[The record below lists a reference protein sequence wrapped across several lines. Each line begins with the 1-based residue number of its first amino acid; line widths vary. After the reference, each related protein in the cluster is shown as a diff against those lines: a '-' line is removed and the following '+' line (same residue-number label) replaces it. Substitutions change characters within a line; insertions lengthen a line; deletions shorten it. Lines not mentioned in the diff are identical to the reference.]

1 MDTNFLGMVNSIL
14 NGDQSPSQRAKNLLA
29 VSSSENLFNQ
39 KVALLVEDLCKEAVL
54 PIAPSM
60 PISVF
65 SLTNADENVYHA
77 LSELLRTSQNSYFN
91 ATCGEILWW
100 HTHNKEYANI
110 ALKAYEQELSEPTYQ
125 SNLAFTRIALSICRI
140 YSKYKPTRFPF
151 DSFFEKCLHYIE
163 SNLNEQATFCLL
175 HVLQGLLACCKEKT
189 ESKAK
194 IEQTAISAAEYLCNN
209 QNYRLGI
216 ALKKFL
222 QSFYRSEKR
231 SSDEQKI
238 IEEIAL
244 EYEREAQ
251 YLPQDSSAHVA
262 RAIATYQDAMN
273 TWSQLSN
280 RVKGTQER
288 KRLARTLEPLK
299 AKRMGMMLT
308 IKSEPVDLSETIKE
322 LKQKIQK
329 STFEEFLYFFTALL
343 NLESPEILLK
353 EIEKSSPLASLCSS
367 QTLDSKGRVI
377 NKIPSI
383 LDASDDE
390 KKAFVS
396 IKPQKNISLQQICLR
411 QDVWLSP
418 EKNGN
423 SPKKTCDFLLKIIF
437 LFQKTERNL
446 FSKVW
451 LRDFAESWV
460 CPCVF
465 SCHRLKMQYACWQ
478 AIVALLYT
486 KQIQTV

>member
-1 MDTNFLGMVNSIL
+1 M
-14 NGDQSPSQRAKNLLA
+14 
-29 VSSSENLFNQ
+29 
-39 KVALLVEDLCKEAVL
+39 
-54 PIAPSM
+54 
-60 PISVF
+60 
-65 SLTNADENVYHA
+65 
-77 LSELLRTSQNSYFN
+77 
-91 ATCGEILWW
+91 
-100 HTHNKEYANI
+100 
-110 ALKAYEQELSEPTYQ
+110 
-125 SNLAFTRIALSICRI
+125 
-140 YSKYKPTRFPF
+140 
-151 DSFFEKCLHYIE
+151 
-163 SNLNEQATFCLL
+163 NEQATFCLL

-353 EIEKSSPLASLCSS
+353 EIEKSSPLASLFSS

-390 KKAFVS
+390 KKSICEHKASEKYLLATNMFATRCLAIAREKWEFTEENLRFLVEDNLFVPEDRKESFLKGLVAGFRGELGLSMCLLMPQVENAIRVLASNCGAVVYKTDSNGVEEVLSLDS
-396 IKPQKNISLQQICLR
+396 ILQQ
-411 QDVWLSP
+411 P
-418 EKNGN
+418 EIKESVEEKILFNVRVFYTGKNGFN
-423 SPKKTCDFLLKIIF
+423 I
-437 LFQKTERNL
+437 
-446 FSKVW
+446 
-451 LRDFAESWV
+451 
-460 CPCVF
+460 
-465 SCHRLKMQYACWQ
+465 
-478 AIVALLYT
+478 
-486 KQIQTV
+486 